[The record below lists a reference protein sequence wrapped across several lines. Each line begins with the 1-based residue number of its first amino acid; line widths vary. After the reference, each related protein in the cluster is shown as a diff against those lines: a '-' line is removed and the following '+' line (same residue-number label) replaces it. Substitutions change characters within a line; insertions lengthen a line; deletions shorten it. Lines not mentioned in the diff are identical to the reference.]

1 MHQLTENVFQLDKA
15 AGANAYLVVGVSG
28 VDNGDGGAGDGDSA
42 GVGVGVARSVLID
55 TGLGFG
61 AEAVRAEI
69 ESARD
74 LPPVT
79 DIVLTHYDPDH
90 AGAAA
95 ALQKTLGARVWIGRA
110 DAPILRQAT
119 KPPTRSRRMMGLFG
133 KPRPPADLLEIG
145 EESEIIPG
153 LLAIPAPGHTP
164 GHTIYTWRG
173 VVFCGDAARLKDGRL
188 MQFPSF
194 LISDKVEAV
203 ESELLI
209 ASLRPRLVCPGHGKP
224 GILSS

>member
-15 AGANAYLVVGVSG
+15 AGANAYLVVGVSD
-28 VDNGDGGAGDGDSA
+28 VDDGDGGAGDGDGA
-42 GVGVGVARSVLID
+42 GAGVARSVLID

>member
-1 MHQLTENVFQLDKA
+1 MHQLTENVYQLDKA

-28 VDNGDGGAGDGDSA
+28 AGDSDGDGDDGA
-42 GVGVGVARSVLID
+42 GVARSVLID

-69 ESARD
+69 EVARD

-110 DAPILRQAT
+110 DAPILRQKT
-119 KPPTRSRRMMGLFG
+119 PPPTRSRRMMNLFG
-133 KPRPPADLLEIG
+133 RPRPPADLLEIG

-194 LISDKVEAV
+194 LISDKAEAV

-224 GILSS
+224 GILAH